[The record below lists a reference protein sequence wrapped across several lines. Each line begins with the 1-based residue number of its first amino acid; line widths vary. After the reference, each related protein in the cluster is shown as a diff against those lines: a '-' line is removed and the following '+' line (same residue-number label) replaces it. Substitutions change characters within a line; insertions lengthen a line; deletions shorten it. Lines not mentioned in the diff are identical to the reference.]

1 MAFIYKICPAS
12 DWREAESRGAFGG
25 SEADRRDGF
34 IHLSAIHQVRDT
46 ARRHFAGQDGL
57 VLVAFEADDFGDSL
71 KWEASRGGDLF
82 PHVYGVLAVS
92 LVRWVKPMPLGAE
105 GHVFPEIISQ

>member
-1 MAFIYKICPAS
+1 MALIYKICPARA
-12 DWREAESRGAFGG
+12 WKEAEDEGEFRG

-34 IHLSAIHQVRDT
+34 IHLSAAHQVRET

-57 VLVAFEADDFGDSL
+57 VLVAFSAEDLGQSL

-82 PHVYGVLAVS
+82 PHVYGVLPVA
-92 LVRWVKPMPLGAE
+92 RAKWVEPLPQGGA
-105 GHVFPEIISQ
+105 GHVFPEIVP